1 VAVDSVAVDS
11 VAVDSV
17 AVDSVA
23 VSVVLLLLFILAMA
37 PVPSRAT
44 ELVIGTVAD
53 PVGLDLHAATDLLT
67 ATVAANACE
76 PLVRMTDAQKPPR
89 GLLATSWATRD
100 NRSWTFTLRE
110 GVRFQDGRPFDAD
123 SVVANLHDLAAEG
136 RFEGR
141 ATRIGP
147 HAVTIGLEVPNAA
160 LMATLSQPFHGM
172 QSPRQLAEGT
182 RLPTCTG
189 PFRVVS
195 AAEGTVRLARHPGYW
210 GPAARLDGLVFRAFS
225 GEEELV
231 RAVRAGRVDVA
242 IGVNPRHAAEVRA
255 DPALRVRSWTGLNL
269 AYLALNHDRPQFRDR
284 RVREALAH
292 AIDRGR
298 LVREV
303 LRGHAEPARNPLPP
317 GLPGYARRTPELIL
331 DRRLARRLLAESG
344 VAKELRLLTTPSP
357 RTWMPDPE
365 GVAARIREDL
375 EQVGVKVVTEQ
386 ASGWSDYLRRVTAG
400 DFDMAV
406 LGWEADTLDAN
417 DFLVALLSRAAVGRT
432 NRSRYADER
441 MEALLRQ
448 GRRGSDPRERAR
460 TYAEVQRLFRR
471 EMPWV
476 PLYHVE
482 VFMAH
487 RATVQ
492 GLVVDPT
499 GILRCHQAWRER

>member
-1 VAVDSVAVDS
+1 MLALLALAAVPAP
-11 VAVDSV
+11 
-17 AVDSVA
+17 
-23 VSVVLLLLFILAMA
+23 LAA
-37 PVPSRAT
+37 S

-53 PVGLDLHAATDLLT
+53 PVRLDLHAATDLLT

-76 PLVRMTDAQKPPR
+76 PLVRMTDGQKLPR
-89 GLLATSWATRD
+89 GLLATTWATRD
-100 NRSWTFTLRE
+100 NRTWTFTLRE
-110 GVRFQDGRPFDAD
+110 GVRFHDGRPFDAD
-123 SVVANLHDLAAEG
+123 AVVANLADLASEG

-141 ATRIGP
+141 ATRIGD
-147 HAVTIGLEVPNAA
+147 HTVTIGLEVPNAA
-160 LMATLSQPFHGM
+160 LVATLSQPFHGM
-172 QSPRQLAEGT
+172 QSPAQLAEGS

-195 AAEGTVRLARHPGYW
+195 AGEGTVRLARHPGYW
-210 GPAARLDGLVFRAFS
+210 GPAARLDGLVFKAFGS
-225 GEEELV
+225 EAELV

-242 IGVNPRHAAEVRA
+242 LGVNPRHAVELGT
-255 DPALRVRSWTGLNL
+255 DPSLRVRSWTGLNL
-269 AYLALNHDRPQFRDR
+269 AYLALNHDRPAFRDR

-292 AIDRGR
+292 AIDREQ

-303 LRGHAEPARNPLPP
+303 LRGHAVPARNPLPP
-317 GLPGYARRTPELIL
+317 GLPGYARGTPELRL

-344 VAKELRLLTTPSP
+344 LARELRLLTTPSP

-375 EQVGVKVVTEQ
+375 EQVGVKVITEK
-386 ASGWSDYLRRVTAG
+386 ATGWSDYLRRVTAG
-400 DFDMAV
+400 DFDLAV

-441 MEALLRQ
+441 MESLLRQ
-448 GRRGSDPRERAR
+448 GRRGSDARERMR
-460 TYAEVQRLFRR
+460 TYAEVQRLFQR

-482 VFMAH
+482 VFVAH